1 MAEMK
6 RYAADNLGFAKIAA
20 GMETQWTI
28 GMRQSL
34 GVGDGA
40 ALDDG

>member
-6 RYAADNLGFAKIAA
+6 RYAADNLSFAKIAA
-20 GMETQWTI
+20 GMEAQWTI

-34 GVGDGA
+34 GIGDKV